1 MSDLAIQ
8 IHKFVLANKYGEYD
22 TCSIENVSK
31 AFPGY
36 TEYQLEDALDELAD
50 RGYIKSNGHFD
61 ATDYYTFTVL
71 K

>member
-36 TEYQLEDALDELAD
+36 TVST
-50 RGYIKSNGHFD
+50 RRCS
-61 ATDYYTFTVL
+61 
-71 K
+71 